1 MASAASVPPS
11 ADRAAAAPVTPAV
24 SRSIGSSSPISPVE
38 QTATSP
44 AETPSAC
51 ATCSAVAWVSG
62 KPWGPVQALAPPEL
76 RTTASTRPSASTWRL
91 HVTGAASTRL
101 PVKTAAAWWSGPSL
115 TTRATSGRPL
125 GLSPAVTPAA
135 RNPAGA
141 VTLTAPPPTVGSPV
155 VSGRPRARL
164 AHWMAAPA
172 VPLVRLS
179 TARDGD
185 DPPGAL
191 VERDLDLHHVAAE
204 DVRRPRPLPLGQQA
218 HERLVGVRL
227 LPRGADLG
235 RRRARGGPGGAGG
248 EDAARHR
255 REGGGEGDG
264 DRAAG
269 GEAEVLLDL
278 GGVPVGAAHAVRR
291 HRRP

>member
-1 MASAASVPPS
+1 MQPSESIRSNVVEVADRSAASSEEASATASVVTTTSIVARAGASMPAPLAMPPTDQPSRSTSTCLLTVSVVRMASAASVPPS

-51 ATCSAVAWVSG
+51 ATCSAVAWVSR
-62 KPWGPVQALAPPEL
+62 KPWAPVQALAPPEL
-76 RTTASTRPSASTWRL
+76 RTTASTRPSTSTWRL

-141 VTLTAPPPTVGSPV
+141 VTLTAPPPRSAARW
-155 VSGRPRARL
+155 SRAGR
-164 AHWMAAPA
+164 
-172 VPLVRLS
+172 
-179 TARDGD
+179 G
-185 DPPGAL
+185 
-191 VERDLDLHHVAAE
+191 
-204 DVRRPRPLPLGQQA
+204 
-218 HERLVGVRL
+218 
-227 LPRGADLG
+227 RGWRTG
-235 RRRARGGPGGAGG
+235 WRRRRSPW
-248 EDAARHR
+248 
-255 REGGGEGDG
+255 
-264 DRAAG
+264 
-269 GEAEVLLDL
+269 
-278 GGVPVGAAHAVRR
+278 
-291 HRRP
+291 